1 MCRIYTCIT
10 YVVCLFVF
18 LYTPDTPHVYYRCVN
33 YTWHTTRVLQVCEL
47 HLIHHTCITGVWI
60 TPDTPHVHYRC
71 VWITP
76 DTPHVYY
83 RCVNYTWHTTR
94 VLQVCELHLIHHTC
108 ITGVWITPDTPH
120 LYYIAKYGP
129 VFEINIIKG
138 KSLSSL
144 RALAGGWKI
153 NSDFH
158 ILVMWRSIFYLSY
171 AARWKR

>member
-1 MCRIYTCIT
+1 MFYTCNT
-10 YVVCLFVF
+10 CVEYTPVLHMLSVCLYFF
-18 LYTPDTPHVYYRCVN
+18 I
-33 YTWHTTRVLQVCEL
+33 
-47 HLIHHTCITGVWI
+47 HLIHHTCT
-60 TPDTPHVHYRC
+60 TD

-83 RCVNYTWHTTR
+83 RCVNYTWYTTR
-94 VLQVCELHLIHHTC
+94 VLQVCELHLTHHTCITGVCELHLTHHTC